1 MGGDIL
7 HLCHQARRM
16 AHTFRTLLR
25 HASCAPFGHGILQPP
40 RIFRRKEQPPM
51 IVPTTNSVDGYR
63 VSGYYGI
70 VFGEVI
76 TGINFLRDLGAG
88 IRNLVGGRSEGYE
101 QELMQ
106 ARTEAL
112 QELEQ
117 RAASLGAHAVIG
129 VDMDYEV
136 LGQGNMLMVTASGT
150 AVTLEQAVPRR
161 AARASRGGRP
171 ARKGASARGRR
182 RDPARCG
189 RPRRIPAR
197 RARTAS
203 RDRAPCW
210 RRSRARAGV

>member
-1 MGGDIL
+1 
-7 HLCHQARRM
+7 
-16 AHTFRTLLR
+16 
-25 HASCAPFGHGILQPP
+25 
-40 RIFRRKEQPPM
+40 M
-51 IVPTTNSVDGYR
+51 IVTTTPSVDGYR

-150 AVTLEQAVPRR
+150 AVTLEQA
-161 AARASRGGRP
+161 
-171 ARKGASARGRR
+171 
-182 RDPARCG
+182 
-189 RPRRIPAR
+189 
-197 RARTAS
+197 
-203 RDRAPCW
+203 
-210 RRSRARAGV
+210 